1 MDLKTGRLAPKVR
14 RSKDAA
20 DAAAVARVRALF
32 ARPEMSVE
40 ALKKRAEIAKQW
52 EISNSLGGAYAGVRR

>member
-14 RSKDAA
+14 RTKDAA
-20 DAAAVARVRALF
+20 DAAAVDRVRALF

-40 ALKKRAEIAKQW
+40 ALKKRAEIAKNW
-52 EISNSLGGAYAGVRR
+52 EQANGMGGAYAGVRR